1 MSQPELTAAQEE
13 MAQQLSAAI
22 QQEAAGII
30 DQMARTLAA
39 TDDRSVFGAT
49 EFTLRD
55 LVLRIAGRALEIH
68 LEEKKTATRAVACA
82 ARSATTPPR
91 TTPSVP
97 APL

>member
-68 LEEKKTATRAVACA
+68 LEEKK
-82 ARSATTPPR
+82 
-91 TTPSVP
+91 
-97 APL
+97 